1 METIMAVH
9 KTATLKNEAGFTLI
23 DLLFVCSVICL
34 LSTLAIP
41 GLMRARG
48 VAQSASAVGTL
59 RVVNSAQ
66 LSFAVTCGSG
76 FYANDLTTLGIK
88 PPSAF
93 QAFLPPELA
102 TGSTFVKSGYTFS
115 MTGTALPGAPP
126 SCNGIAAGQGAPGY
140 VVIAD
145 PMDPV
150 GNPHFYGSN
159 ADGTIYEDSASL
171 AGILPESG
179 PSPRG
184 VPIK

>member
-1 METIMAVH
+1 MAVH
-9 KTATLKNEAGFTLI
+9 KTASLRSESGFTLI

-34 LSTLAIP
+34 LSTMAIP

-48 VAQSASAVGTL
+48 VAQAASAVGTL
-59 RVVNSAQ
+59 RVINSAQ

-76 FYANDLTTLGIK
+76 FYAADLQTLGVK

-102 TGSTFVKSGYTFS
+102 SGTTFVKSGYTFS
-115 MTGTALPGAPP
+115 MTGTSLPGAPP
-126 SCNGIAAGQGAPGY
+126 SCNGVAAGVGAPGY
-140 VVIAD
+140 VVIGD

-159 ADGTIYEDSASL
+159 ADGTIYEDGATLSGA
-171 AGILPESG
+171 LPESG

-184 VPIK
+184 APIK